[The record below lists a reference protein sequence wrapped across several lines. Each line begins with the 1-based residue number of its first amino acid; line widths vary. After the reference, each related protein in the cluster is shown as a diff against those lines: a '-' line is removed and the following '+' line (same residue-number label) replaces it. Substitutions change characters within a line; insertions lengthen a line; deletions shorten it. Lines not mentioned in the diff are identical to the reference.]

1 MEIQYITVKDVNE
14 RIKYL
19 VECDRGLNNIV
30 VKGEVSSLTNRGH
43 IYLTIKDQDGCT
55 LKAVLFK
62 GYQTSISYEPNM
74 GDEVLLYGSIEVY
87 VPGGTYQ
94 LIVRD
99 CMLFGEGQRLIE
111 LEKLRKKL
119 QLEGIFDE
127 SHKLPIPKYPQII
140 AVVTARSGAAIHDIT
155 KNILK
160 RFPVAEIIFFNTS
173 VQGEK
178 APLEI
183 NVALTKAINAR
194 PSVIILGRGG
204 GDKEDLNAFNDE
216 TIVRTIYKSDIPII
230 SAVGHESDYTL
241 VDYVSDL
248 RASTPTDAAIKATPN
263 MHDIL
268 LNLSDK
274 KIILDSYLSK
284 LLGAYQHKLDLLK
297 NRQFF
302 KDPNSY
308 LINISSH
315 INESKRILIDSLN
328 RRISNFDHQLSI
340 LNEKMNSRLNVSL
353 SSKTARLSNLK
364 TQLKAINPKNLLD
377 KGYTMVL
384 DTNNHLISSVDEV
397 NEDDTLKIVLKDGN
411 IISKVMKKE

>member
-1 MEIQYITVKDVNE
+1 MDIQFITVRDVNE

-19 VECDRGLNNIV
+19 IESDNGLNNVV

-43 IYLTIKDQDGCT
+43 IYLAIKDQDGST
-55 LKAVLFK
+55 LKAVIFK
-62 GYQTSISYEPNM
+62 GYLPYVKYEPKI
-74 GDEVLLYGSIEVY
+74 GDEVLFYGSIEVY
-87 VPGGTYQ
+87 VPSGSYQ

-119 QLEGIFDE
+119 QSEGLFDE
-127 SHKLPIPKYPQII
+127 SHKLKIPKYPKTI
-140 AVVTARSGAAIHDIT
+140 AVITARSGAAIHDIT

-160 RFPVAEIIFFNTS
+160 RYPVAEILFFNTS

-178 APLEI
+178 APSEI
-183 NVALTKAINAR
+183 NNALVMAINAR

-268 LNLSDK
+268 LSLNDK
-274 KIILDSYLSK
+274 KTILDTNINK
-284 LLGAYQHKLDLLK
+284 LLNDYQYRLNLLK

-302 KDPNSY
+302 KEPNSY
-308 LINISSH
+308 LTNVSNH
-315 INESKRILIDSLN
+315 LNENKRILFESLN
-328 RRISNFDHQLSI
+328 KKIVSFEHQINI
-340 LNEKMNSRLNVSL
+340 LNERLNSKIKFSL
-353 SSKTARLSNLK
+353 STRISSLNSLK
-364 TQLKAINPKNLLD
+364 NQLLAINPKSLLN
-377 KGYTMVL
+377 KGYSIAMNMDNRIITSM
-384 DTNNHLISSVDEV
+384 DEI
-397 NEDDTLKIVLKDGN
+397 NINDTLKIVLKDGTIVSK
-411 IISKVMKKE
+411 IIKKE